1 MDKADI
7 SMRSMYEFGDG
18 LAAPSASEIDELVD
32 RSQSLEQRIQS
43 LNDSYE
49 TLKKREMELT
59 EWRWVLREAG
69 GFFDRVSQYIRCTRH
84 KAGQLTRHR
93 LVDRQTRFAALLI
106 RTTTTTLLCS
116 PMSNRWVRTVMH
128 LENAPFPS

>member
-1 MDKADI
+1 
-7 SMRSMYEFGDG
+7 MRPMWEF
-18 LAAPSASEIDELVD
+18 ANNMSATSASEIDELAD

-69 GFFDRVSQYIRCTRH
+69 GFFDRVRKGSTARDIWKRVC
-84 KAGQLTRHR
+84 
-93 LVDRQTRFAALLI
+93 
-106 RTTTTTLLCS
+106 
-116 PMSNRWVRTVMH
+116 
-128 LENAPFPS
+128 